1 MRTTIP
7 GVVGKVSVN
16 TGTYVDTTTP
26 LMQIA
31 DNSAVYASFNVFER
45 NISQVEVGQDVD
57 FVITNSPE
65 ARVKGKVSLVNH
77 SMNPE
82 TKAIAVHAWIT
93 EGNADRL
100 IAGMYITGLIHTGKK
115 EVTAL
120 PDGAIVSAE
129 GKKFVFVLDDRQ
141 ADGKE
146 QTLHFKRVEVI
157 TGAGELGYTQVDF
170 VNPVD
175 ADATVVTG
183 KAFYLASMS
192 ADHGE
197 H

>member
-1 MRTTIP
+1 
-7 GVVGKVSVN
+7 
-16 TGTYVDTTTP
+16 
-26 LMQIA
+26 
-31 DNSAVYASFNVFER
+31 
-45 NISQVEVGQDVD
+45 
-57 FVITNSPE
+57 
-65 ARVKGKVSLVNH
+65 
-77 SMNPE
+77 MNPE
-82 TKAIAVHAWIT
+82 TKAIAVHAQIT
-93 EGNADRL
+93 GGNADRL

-129 GKKFVFVLDDRQ
+129 GKKFVFVLDGRQ

-157 TGAGELGYTQVDF
+157 TGAGGLGYTQVDF

>member
-1 MRTTIP
+1 
-7 GVVGKVSVN
+7 
-16 TGTYVDTTTP
+16 
-26 LMQIA
+26 
-31 DNSAVYASFNVFER
+31 
-45 NISQVEVGQDVD
+45 
-57 FVITNSPE
+57 
-65 ARVKGKVSLVNH
+65 
-77 SMNPE
+77 MNPE
-82 TKAIAVHAWIT
+82 TKAIAVHARIAG
-93 EGNADRL
+93 GNADRL

-129 GKKFVFVLDDRQ
+129 GKKFVFVLDGRQ

-157 TGAGELGYTQVDF
+157 TGVGELGYTQVDF
-170 VNPVD
+170 VNPVE
-175 ADATVVTG
+175 ANATVVTG

>member
-1 MRTTIP
+1 
-7 GVVGKVSVN
+7 
-16 TGTYVDTTTP
+16 
-26 LMQIA
+26 
-31 DNSAVYASFNVFER
+31 
-45 NISQVEVGQDVD
+45 
-57 FVITNSPE
+57 
-65 ARVKGKVSLVNH
+65 
-77 SMNPE
+77 MNPE
-82 TKAIAVHAWIT
+82 TKAIAVHAQIT
-93 EGNADRL
+93 GGNADRL

-129 GKKFVFVLDDRQ
+129 GKKFVFVLDGR
-141 ADGKE
+141 
-146 QTLHFKRVEVI
+146 
-157 TGAGELGYTQVDF
+157 QVDF

>member
-1 MRTTIP
+1 M
-7 GVVGKVSVN
+7 
-16 TGTYVDTTTP
+16 
-26 LMQIA
+26 
-31 DNSAVYASFNVFER
+31 
-45 NISQVEVGQDVD
+45 D

-65 ARVKGKVSLVNH
+65 ARVKGKLSLVNR

-82 TKAIAVHAWIT
+82 TKAIAVHTQIT
-93 EGNADRL
+93 GGNADRL
-100 IAGMYITGLIHTGKK
+100 IAGLIHTGKK

-129 GKKFVFVLDDRQ
+129 GKKFVFVLDGRQ
-141 ADGKE
+141 ADGKD
-146 QTLHFKRVEVI
+146 QMLRFRRVEVI
-157 TGAGELGYTQVDF
+157 TRASDLGYTQIDF

-192 ADHGE
+192 ADRGE

>member
-1 MRTTIP
+1 
-7 GVVGKVSVN
+7 
-16 TGTYVDTTTP
+16 
-26 LMQIA
+26 
-31 DNSAVYASFNVFER
+31 
-45 NISQVEVGQDVD
+45 
-57 FVITNSPE
+57 
-65 ARVKGKVSLVNH
+65 
-77 SMNPE
+77 
-82 TKAIAVHAWIT
+82 
-93 EGNADRL
+93 
-100 IAGMYITGLIHTGKK
+100 MYITGLIHTGKK

-129 GKKFVFVLDDRQ
+129 GKKFVFVLDGRQ

-192 ADHGE
+192 ADRGE